1 MSYEV
6 IKMQMKYDKIHLDA
20 LIVDVCLLSTPYLV
34 IELIFFIF
42 FLLKGFLGVEFMQSE
57 V

>member
-6 IKMQMKYDKIHLDA
+6 IKMQMKYDKIHLDV

-42 FLLKGFLGVEFMQSE
+42 FLLKGFLGLEFMQSE